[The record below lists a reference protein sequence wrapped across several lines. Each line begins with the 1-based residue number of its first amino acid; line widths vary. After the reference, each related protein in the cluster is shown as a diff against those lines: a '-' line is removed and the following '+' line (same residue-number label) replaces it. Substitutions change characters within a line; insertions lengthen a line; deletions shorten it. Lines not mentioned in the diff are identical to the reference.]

1 MLGQEIVSK
10 TVSGGDCDSHS
21 KNSRKGLSMP
31 FLFRKRKRKKKGLER
46 RQTGGRGRA
55 QRRKEEEG
63 VFSKLR
69 G

>member
-31 FLFRKRKRKKKGLER
+31 FLFRKREKERTGEKTDRGERESAEEKGR
-46 RQTGGRGRA
+46 RGGI
-55 QRRKEEEG
+55 
-63 VFSKLR
+63 
-69 G
+69 